1 MCMHVTCFLAA
12 SSLPLHPT
20 LSSIIISLPLALL
33 VTITIGT
40 VATVGLCR
48 SRLCAKQEARQE
60 PVYDVAVCVK
70 DRERI
75 RISTNEAY
83 EVLPKMEG
91 NVAYEVLPK
100 MEGNVAYEVL
110 PKMEGNVAYGLTC
123 QQSSDISSH

>member
-1 MCMHVTCFLAA
+1 MSMRVTCFLAA
-12 SSLPLHPT
+12 SSLPIHPT
-20 LSSIIISLPLALL
+20 LSSIIISLPLVLL

-70 DRERI
+70 DREHI
-75 RISTNEAY
+75 RISTNE
-83 EVLPKMEG
+83 
-91 NVAYEVLPK
+91 AYEVLPK